1 MKSSLSQSVVC
12 CRSDERPNKDQSIP
26 RMNHQPQ
33 VAIMFRPACGRLLW
47 VGVGVSAALAFSNA
61 LAQSQGDVIQRLQA
75 ERAHLQQKL
84 DKLDKNSQTILTLQ
98 DEKVHLPYAADA
110 NKGADDAYAASTAKE
125 IDQKIEKLKR
135 ENELLR
141 RELNAGLGYV
151 VSLAI
156 TSTMMIQDGEG
167 PLASR
172 DKRAAGTCPESIA
185 RPAGPGR
192 PIVAPFS
199 PPPGRTPTPPAVR
212 VQSGGAGT

>member
-1 MKSSLSQSVVC
+1 
-12 CRSDERPNKDQSIP
+12 
-26 RMNHQPQ
+26 MNHQPQ

-47 VGVGVSAALAFSNA
+47 VAVGVSGALAFSNA
-61 LAQSQGDVIQRLQA
+61 LAQSHGEVIERLQS
-75 ERAHLQQKL
+75 EGAHLQEKL

-98 DEKVHLPYAADA
+98 DEKVHLPYAADV
-110 NKGADDAYAASTAKE
+110 NKGGDHAYAASTARE

-141 RELNAGLGYV
+141 KQVSAGLVYV

-156 TSTMMIQDGEG
+156 SSTMMIQGVEG
-167 PLASR
+167 PFASR
-172 DKRAAGTCPESIA
+172 DKAAAGTCPESIA
-185 RPAGPGR
+185 RPTGPGR

-199 PPPGRTPTPPAVR
+199 PPPGRTTR

>member
-1 MKSSLSQSVVC
+1 
-12 CRSDERPNKDQSIP
+12 
-26 RMNHQPQ
+26 
-33 VAIMFRPACGRLLW
+33 MFRSACGRLLW
-47 VGVGVSAALAFSNA
+47 VVVGVSAALAFGNA
-61 LAQSQGDVIQRLQA
+61 LAQAQGEVIQRLQS
-75 ERAHLQQKL
+75 EGAHLQQKL

-98 DEKVHLPYAADA
+98 DEKVHAADV
-110 NKGADDAYAASTAKE
+110 NKGAEHAYAASTAKE

-135 ENELLR
+135 ENQLLR
-141 RELNAGLGYV
+141 KEVNAGLDHV

-156 TSTMMIQDGEG
+156 SSTMMVQDLDS
-167 PLASR
+167 PFASR

>member
-1 MKSSLSQSVVC
+1 
-12 CRSDERPNKDQSIP
+12 
-26 RMNHQPQ
+26 
-33 VAIMFRPACGRLLW
+33 MFRSACGRLLW
-47 VGVGVSAALAFSNA
+47 VVVGVSAALAFGNA
-61 LAQSQGDVIQRLQA
+61 LAQAQGEVIQRLQS
-75 ERAHLQQKL
+75 EGAHLQQKL

-98 DEKVHLPYAADA
+98 DEKVHLPYAADV
-110 NKGADDAYAASTAKE
+110 NSGADHGYAASTTKE

-135 ENELLR
+135 ENQLLR
-141 RELNAGLGYV
+141 KEVNAGLDHV

-156 TSTMMIQDGEG
+156 SSTMMVQDLDS
-167 PLASR
+167 PFASR
-172 DKRAAGTCPESIA
+172 DKRAAGTCPESVA